1 MEWIFIFHTTD
12 FIQSRTMLAA
22 SADPSTLSSDKTT
35 NHLQQLDHGLA
46 AAVDRQA
53 LDEN

>member
-1 MEWIFIFHTTD
+1 MVLLFYLITD
-12 FIQSRTMLAA
+12 FIQGRSMLRT
-22 SADPSTLSSDKTT
+22 SADANALSSDKTT
-35 NHLQQLDHGLA
+35 NHLQLDHGLA

>member
-1 MEWIFIFHTTD
+1 VCLD
-12 FIQSRTMLAA
+12 FIQSRSLLTTS
-22 SADPSTLSSDKTT
+22 SADTATKISSDKSK
-35 NHLQQLDHGLA
+35 NQLDHGLA

>member
-1 MEWIFIFHTTD
+1 
-12 FIQSRTMLAA
+12 MLTSS
-22 SADPSTLSSDKTT
+22 SADTATKISSDKSN

-53 LDEN
+53 LDEH